1 MDNYIKD
8 IKPFY
13 IYSDKGYLYIKNI
26 NEQSEKIANNI
37 SKYCANIDNFNN
49 IHICCIDNLGRLIYL
64 ANNNGKWKKKTI
76 HRVFN
81 NIKNIKDIR
90 LYVLNNDINV
100 FTVENYSLNESIYRV
115 SHFNKKTIHRVFN
128 NIKNIK
134 DIRLYV
140 LNNDINVF
148 TVENYSLNES
158 IYRVSHFNFNTKN
171 NRFSRYNINNIYKD
185 NKYIYKLNIDDNSNI
200 VFEYK
205 SLNKSNR
212 GFTNHKITFN
222 NLERKW
228 ISTKSILRNDHD
240 EVKIISTIKD
250 DLFEYCYN
258 IKYKL

>member
-13 IYSDKGYLYIKNI
+13 IYSDKGCLYIKNI

-64 ANNNGKWKKKTI
+64 TNNGKW
-76 HRVFN
+76 
-81 NIKNIKDIR
+81 
-90 LYVLNNDINV
+90 
-100 FTVENYSLNESIYRV
+100 
-115 SHFNKKTIHRVFN
+115 NKKTIHRVFN

-134 DIRLYV
+134 DMRLYI
-140 LNNDINVF
+140 LNNYINVF
-148 TVENYSLNES
+148 TVENYSLNKS
-158 IYRVSHFNFNTKN
+158 IYRVSHFNFDTKN

-212 GFTNHKITFN
+212 GFTSHEIIFN

-228 ISTKSILRNDHD
+228 SSTKSMLRNYYDD
-240 EVKIISTIKD
+240 VKMISTIND
-250 DLFEYCYN
+250 DLFEYCYS

>member
-81 NIKNIKDIR
+81 NIKNIKDMR
-90 LYVLNNDINV
+90 LYI
-100 FTVENYSLNESIYRV
+100 
-115 SHFNKKTIHRVFN
+115 
-128 NIKNIK
+128 
-134 DIRLYV
+134 

>member
-13 IYSDKGYLYIKNI
+13 IYSDKGCLYIKNI

-64 ANNNGKWKKKTI
+64 TNNNGKWKKKTI

-81 NIKNIKDIR
+81 NIKNIKDMR
-90 LYVLNNDINV
+90 LYILNNYINV
-100 FTVENYSLNESIYRV
+100 FTVENYSLNE
-115 SHFNKKTIHRVFN
+115 N
-128 NIKNIK
+128 
-134 DIRLYV
+134 
-140 LNNDINVF
+140 
-148 TVENYSLNES
+148 
-158 IYRVSHFNFNTKN
+158 IYRVSHFNFDIKN
-171 NRFSRYNINNIYKD
+171 NSFSRYNINNIYKD

-212 GFTNHKITFN
+212 GFTNHKIIFN

-228 ISTKSILRNDHD
+228 LSTKSMIKNYYDD
-240 EVKIISTIKD
+240 VKMISTIKD

>member
-49 IHICCIDNLGRLIYL
+49 IHICCIDSLGRLIYL
-64 ANNNGKWKKKTI
+64 TNNNGKW
-76 HRVFN
+76 
-81 NIKNIKDIR
+81 
-90 LYVLNNDINV
+90 
-100 FTVENYSLNESIYRV
+100 
-115 SHFNKKTIHRVFN
+115 NKKTIHRVFN

-134 DIRLYV
+134 DMRLYV

-212 GFTNHKITFN
+212 GFTNNKITFN

>member
-49 IHICCIDNLGRLIYL
+49 IHICCIDSLGRLIYL
-64 ANNNGKWKKKTI
+64 TNNNGKW
-76 HRVFN
+76 
-81 NIKNIKDIR
+81 
-90 LYVLNNDINV
+90 
-100 FTVENYSLNESIYRV
+100 
-115 SHFNKKTIHRVFN
+115 NKKTIHRVFN

-134 DIRLYV
+134 DMRLYV

-148 TVENYSLNES
+148 TVENFSLNES

>member
-13 IYSDKGYLYIKNI
+13 IYSDKEYLYIKNI

-49 IHICCIDNLGRLIYL
+49 IHICCIDSLGRLIYL
-64 ANNNGKWKKKTI
+64 TNNNGKW
-76 HRVFN
+76 
-81 NIKNIKDIR
+81 
-90 LYVLNNDINV
+90 
-100 FTVENYSLNESIYRV
+100 
-115 SHFNKKTIHRVFN
+115 NKKTIHRVFN

>member
-49 IHICCIDNLGRLIYL
+49 IHICCIDSLGRLIYL
-64 ANNNGKWKKKTI
+64 TNNNGKW
-76 HRVFN
+76 
-81 NIKNIKDIR
+81 
-90 LYVLNNDINV
+90 
-100 FTVENYSLNESIYRV
+100 
-115 SHFNKKTIHRVFN
+115 NKKTIHRVFN

>member
-26 NEQSEKIANNI
+26 NEKSEKIANNI

-81 NIKNIKDIR
+81 NIKNIKDMR
-90 LYVLNNDINV
+90 LYI
-100 FTVENYSLNESIYRV
+100 
-115 SHFNKKTIHRVFN
+115 
-128 NIKNIK
+128 
-134 DIRLYV
+134 

>member
-49 IHICCIDNLGRLIYL
+49 IHICCIDSLGRLIYL
-64 ANNNGKWKKKTI
+64 TNNNGKW
-76 HRVFN
+76 
-81 NIKNIKDIR
+81 
-90 LYVLNNDINV
+90 
-100 FTVENYSLNESIYRV
+100 
-115 SHFNKKTIHRVFN
+115 NKKTIHRVFN

-134 DIRLYV
+134 DMRLYV

>member
-13 IYSDKGYLYIKNI
+13 IYSDRGYLYIKNI

-49 IHICCIDNLGRLIYL
+49 IHICCIDSLGRLIYL
-64 ANNNGKWKKKTI
+64 TNNNGKW
-76 HRVFN
+76 
-81 NIKNIKDIR
+81 
-90 LYVLNNDINV
+90 
-100 FTVENYSLNESIYRV
+100 
-115 SHFNKKTIHRVFN
+115 NKKTIHRVFN

-134 DIRLYV
+134 DMRLYV